1 MPFEPPILVPFEP
14 PILVPFEPPI
24 GGHALDSWTE
34 AKKWEKANSVNEHTM
49 KGVWYDPANTGV
61 SVISNILSKLLELN
75 PEKVAS
81 IVNVVKNLEPIPHS
95 TKIWNMQDVPEAEK
109 IRLAQISRAIL
120 EIEAKSKKGGE
131 KLQT

>member
-1 MPFEPPILVPFEP
+1 MNKEKIESRHGEPNYLQKVF
-14 PILVPFEPPI
+14 
-24 GGHALDSWTE
+24 HAYLIKRLESWTE
-34 AKKWEKANSVNEHTM
+34 AKKWAKANSVNEHTM

-81 IVNVVKNLEPIPHS
+81 IVNAVKNLEPIPHS
-95 TKIWNMQDVPEAEK
+95 TKIWNSLDVPEAEK

-120 EIEAKSKKGGE
+120 EIEAKTKKDHV
-131 KLQT
+131 